1 MANDNENF
9 PQQQQG
15 TGSAEN
21 VGGDRK
27 EQFNELSELSL
38 EERIAVADQIG
49 IPVANVSD
57 AAALGAMSGR
67 DDLAGGPNDGMDEES
82 TGDETDR

>member
-1 MANDNENF
+1 MANDNENV

-21 VGGDRK
+21 VGSDRK

-49 IPVANVSD
+49 IPVENVSD